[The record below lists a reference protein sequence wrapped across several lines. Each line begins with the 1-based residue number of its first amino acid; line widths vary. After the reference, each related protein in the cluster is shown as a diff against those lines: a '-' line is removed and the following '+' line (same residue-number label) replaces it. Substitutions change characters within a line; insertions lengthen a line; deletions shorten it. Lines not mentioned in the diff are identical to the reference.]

1 MSDSIKKESYIMGK
15 QSTVLDKDI
24 IIALF
29 YKINVHRDMQLKYHR
44 KRFLSEAIKSCP
56 IMYLLLSH
64 RLL

>member
-1 MSDSIKKESYIMGK
+1 MGK